1 MKLYKVVKKN
11 IPVEAYQTKKPI
23 DIRTLEGVMH
33 ANAGDWIV
41 TGVEGEQWPVKKEI
55 FEWAKI
61 ISTALVLSFVI
72 TLFVKPTL
80 VSGES
85 MHPTLEN
92 GDYLLINRIEPKL
105 SGIEKGD
112 IVVFKSNLIQDDGKT
127 RKDLVKRVIATEG
140 DHIKIEN
147 SKVYVNDKL
156 IEEPYIDDD
165 IMTETIDATVPK
177 GKMFVMGDNRDNSLD
192 SRNEM
197 VGFVDE
203 KEVIGKVFVRL
214 FPFDKITLFK

>member
-1 MKLYKVVKKN
+1 M
-11 IPVEAYQTKKPI
+11 
-23 DIRTLEGVMH
+23 
-33 ANAGDWIV
+33 
-41 TGVEGEQWPVKKEI
+41 
-55 FEWAKI
+55 
-61 ISTALVLSFVI
+61 
-72 TLFVKPTL
+72 
-80 VSGES
+80 
-85 MHPTLEN
+85 
-92 GDYLLINRIEPKL
+92 
-105 SGIEKGD
+105 
-112 IVVFKSNLIQDDGKT
+112 IQDDGKT

>member
-1 MKLYKVVKKN
+1 
-11 IPVEAYQTKKPI
+11 
-23 DIRTLEGVMH
+23 
-33 ANAGDWIV
+33 
-41 TGVEGEQWPVKKEI
+41 
-55 FEWAKI
+55 
-61 ISTALVLSFVI
+61 
-72 TLFVKPTL
+72 
-80 VSGES
+80 

>member
-1 MKLYKVVKKN
+1 MSEK
-11 IPVEAYQTKKPI
+11 I
-23 DIRTLEGVMH
+23 
-33 ANAGDWIV
+33 
-41 TGVEGEQWPVKKEI
+41 KKEI

-105 SGIEKGD
+105 SGVEKGD

-203 KEVIGKVFVRL
+203 KEVIGKVFIRL